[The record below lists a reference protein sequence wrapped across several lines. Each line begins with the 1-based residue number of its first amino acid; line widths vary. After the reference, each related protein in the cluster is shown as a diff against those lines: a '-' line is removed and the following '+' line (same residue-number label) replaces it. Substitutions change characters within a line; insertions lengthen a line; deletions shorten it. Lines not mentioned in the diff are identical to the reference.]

1 MFHRLVQ
8 CVRLTVGR
16 SVVLLSVSGFRAGGL
31 WLRHAGRRSI
41 TLRSKIQSNCLP
53 TRCLS
58 TVPPSKDGNLIYC
71 GSLGSAV
78 RGVKF
83 FSYTTSGISLFLMPQ
98 IFLRTGLG
106 VESFALQ
113 VVFCGIIG
121 FFTFMTPVLLHLI
134 SKGYVI
140 RLYHN
145 SDTDTYTAITYSVF
159 LTEKRRVFHQSQDYN
174 HLMGYDKPFT
184 FSTDDM
190 DASDK
195 N

>member
-1 MFHRLVQ
+1 MK
-8 CVRLTVGR
+8 CGVRGPHQVTKTRRCTTTHPDTTRDL
-16 SVVLLSVSGFRAGGL
+16 
-31 WLRHAGRRSI
+31 HAGVGTAR
-41 TLRSKIQSNCLP
+41 LRPCWHAYP
-53 TRCLS
+53 W
-58 TVPPSKDGNLIYC
+58 
-71 GSLGSAV
+71 
-78 RGVKF
+78 VKF

-159 LTEKRRVFHQSQDYN
+159 LTEKRRVFHQSQVRIPAVSKLFTTFYAGQVGLLVNPDLFHIPQDYN